1 MHFFRDCG
9 VTDFLLLQNRHTV
22 HPVHN
27 LRARILMYFMYT
39 AVLRAMLPCTHKKI
53 TIFGGTLNSLLASS
67 GVTALSSN
75 SFSLLSSIKMKD
87 GATMLSSWFLPTKS
101 AKMPAIFKMTNING
115 LFPTF

>member
-53 TIFGGTLNSLLASS
+53 TILEARLTR
-67 GVTALSSN
+67 
-75 SFSLLSSIKMKD
+75 
-87 GATMLSSWFLPTKS
+87 FLPHRV
-101 AKMPAIFKMTNING
+101 
-115 LFPTF
+115 